1 MTKLDLLSQFGTFSV
16 GFDNVFEELNRAK
29 HLNNPSYPPY
39 NIVKIDDEHF
49 VIELAIAGFGKKD
62 ISLELKENKLEVT
75 GDKGSKEDIA
85 YEHKGISTKDFV
97 KTFILNADV
106 IVKRA
111 DVVDGVLS
119 IQLEKF
125 IPEEKRPQK
134 IELGKDISVK
144 SFLAE

>member
-62 ISLELKENKLEVT
+62 ISIELKENKLEVT

-125 IPEEKRPQK
+125 IPE
-134 IELGKDISVK
+134 
-144 SFLAE
+144 

>member
-1 MTKLDLLSQFGTFSV
+1 M
-16 GFDNVFEELNRAK
+16 
-29 HLNNPSYPPY
+29 
-39 NIVKIDDEHF
+39 
-49 VIELAIAGFGKKD
+49 
-62 ISLELKENKLEVT
+62 
-75 GDKGSKEDIA
+75 
-85 YEHKGISTKDFV
+85 STKV
-97 KTFILNADV
+97 SLLKTFILNADV

>member
-62 ISLELKENKLEVT
+62 ISIELKENKLER
-75 GDKGSKEDIA
+75 S
-85 YEHKGISTKDFV
+85 
-97 KTFILNADV
+97 
-106 IVKRA
+106 
-111 DVVDGVLS
+111 
-119 IQLEKF
+119 
-125 IPEEKRPQK
+125 EERRRCC
-134 IELGKDISVK
+134 
-144 SFLAE
+144 

>member
-1 MTKLDLLSQFGTFSV
+1 MTNLDLLSQFGTFSV
-16 GFDNVFEELNRAK
+16 GFDNVFEELKRAK
-29 HLNNPSYPPY
+29 YSNNPSYPPY

-49 VIELAIAGFGKKD
+49 VIELAVAGFGKKD
-62 ISLELKENKLEVT
+62 ITIELKENRLEISC
-75 GDKGSKEDIA
+75 DKGKKEDVA

-106 IVKRA
+106 IVKSA
-111 DVVDGVLS
+111 DVADGVLS
-119 IQLEKF
+119 IQLEKY

-144 SFLAE
+144 SFLAV

>member
-62 ISLELKENKLEVT
+62 ISIELKENKLEVT

-134 IELGKDISVK
+134 IELGQDISVK